1 MQQPL
6 VYALVAMVG
15 YGLCDFVYKRG
26 ADAGVRADHFLM
38 AQGWLFVPLV
48 IVYAWATHNLVLVS
62 AALWG
67 WLAGVFV
74 LIGFYY
80 FIRSLTIGSVSTNA
94 AIFRLNFIVTVLLVV
109 VFLGEQLT
117 GWKLVGLAFALAAT
131 WLLLGGGAR
140 RRSETRLHSLTQV
153 GIATVAFGAS
163 NFFHTVGLRHGA
175 LPETMVVAQ
184 SLAFMPLATAVVYAV
199 DRKLAPPPVTF
210 KYAAATSVILLG
222 AQVSLLRGVAAGQA
236 SVLVPIGQMGFIVA
250 AMLGVF
256 VLGERITARKAI
268 GLGAALAALAVLAAS
283 AG

>member
-6 VYALVAMVG
+6 IYALVAMVC
-15 YGLCDFVYKRG
+15 YGLSDFIYKRG

-38 AQGWLFVPLV
+38 AQGWFFVPLV
-48 IVYAWATHNLVLVS
+48 AVYAWGTHTLVPVP

-67 WLAGVFV
+67 WLAGLFV

-80 FIRSLTIGSVSTNA
+80 FIRSLRIGSVSTNA

-117 GWKLVGLAFALAAT
+117 AWKLGGLGCALVAT
-131 WLLLGGGAR
+131 WLLLGGGASS
-140 RRSETRLHSLTQV
+140 RSEAHLRSLTQV

-175 LPETMVVAQ
+175 LPETMVLAQ
-184 SLAFMPLATAVVYAV
+184 SLAFMPLATVGVYCA
-199 DRKLAPPPVTF
+199 DGKLAPPPATYR
-210 KYAAATSVILLG
+210 YAAATAVVLLG
-222 AQVSLLRGVAAGQA
+222 ATVGLLRGVAAGQA

-250 AMLGVF
+250 ALLGIF
-256 VLGERITARKAI
+256 VLGERVSARKAI
-268 GLGAALAALAVLAAS
+268 GLCAALAALAVLAAS
-283 AG
+283 A